1 LYHSAVLVD
10 GIRRTLPAVGKANV
24 TAFEN
29 SGTNVTLKRYV
40 TENVG
45 KLASLTYLSTLVTN
59 NSS

>member
-1 LYHSAVLVD
+1 VLVD

-29 SGTNVTLKRYV
+29 SGTNVTPKRYV